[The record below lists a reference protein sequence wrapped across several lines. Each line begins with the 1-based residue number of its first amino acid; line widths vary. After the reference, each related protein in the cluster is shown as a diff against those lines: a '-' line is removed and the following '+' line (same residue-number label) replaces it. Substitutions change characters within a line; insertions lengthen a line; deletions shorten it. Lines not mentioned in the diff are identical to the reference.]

1 MDASF
6 YQLDMLKTLNEKL
19 KNSDRIN
26 RSFLKISGHAYCY
39 YNYNT
44 DCFETAGDWFGLCG
58 LQIRYLS
65 DLDLLA
71 DYIAEGDSD
80 TLTSI
85 LNAEKSG
92 EEMVLGTVELREGS
106 TYLEMIAYVNY
117 SLTGAPI
124 EKYILIQDI
133 SRVSKQ
139 KKELEYLA
147 YFDTLTGICNRNF
160 FVKKLQEYI
169 DKASLMNTSVSLA
182 MLDIDGFKRVND
194 SIGLILG
201 DELIQDV
208 GLFLKEFENENIIVG
223 RFGADVFNIAIFDPC
238 GTNTMEHIFSRLSR
252 RLKRPFILSNGD
264 EITISMSCGVA
275 DYPEGGDSSFV
286 IIKNAEIAM
295 FKAKETNRGGIA
307 FFDNDMLDDFL
318 KTISLEHKL
327 KDAIDTQSFVLYYQP
342 QFDSMSGIL
351 RGAEAL
357 IRWIDYDGTV
367 ISPGEFIPVA
377 EKSGA
382 IISIG
387 NWVLKEAIST
397 LASWKRQFNFDG
409 VISVNLSALQLKKD
423 DLDQRILSLL
433 KEYSVEPKNLEL
445 EITESVFI
453 DDYKEVIDKLRT
465 IKNAGIRI
473 SLDDFGT
480 GFSSLSYLRE
490 LPIDTLKIDKS
501 FVDSLTNDETTG
513 IITESIIRMVKQLGM
528 KTVAEGVEN
537 ESQYEWLRNI
547 KCDTI
552 QGYLLG
558 KPMPAADFEALLYK
572 NLSNEL
578 EIQEAHSDRKR
589 TFIIP
594 AEFPDDF

>member
-1 MDASF
+1 MDATY

-26 RSFLKISGHAYCY
+26 RAFLKISGHAYCY
-39 YNYNT
+39 YNYNM
-44 DCFETAGDWFGLCG
+44 DCFEAAGDWQSLCG

-65 DLDLLA
+65 DLDLLS
-71 DYIAEGDSD
+71 DYVAQEDTD
-80 TLTSI
+80 TLISI

-92 EEMVLGTVELREGS
+92 QEMVIGTVGLREGS
-106 TYLEMIAYVNY
+106 IQLEMIAYVNY
-117 SLTGAPI
+117 SLTGSPI
-124 EKYILIQDI
+124 EKFILIQDI
-133 SRVSKQ
+133 SRVDKK

-147 YFDTLTGICNRNF
+147 YFDTLTGLCNRNY
-160 FVKKLQEYI
+160 FVNKLQEYI
-169 DKASLMNTSVSLA
+169 DKAAAMNTSVSLA

-208 GLFLKEFENENIIVG
+208 GVFLKEFENENITVG
-223 RFGADVFNIAIFDPC
+223 RFGADVFNIAIFDP
-238 GTNTMEHIFSRLSR
+238 GGMNSMEHIFSRLSR

-264 EITISMSCGVA
+264 EITITMSCGVA
-275 DYPEGGDSSFV
+275 EYPEGGDSSFV
-286 IIKNAEIAM
+286 VIKNAEIAM
-295 FKAKETNRGGIA
+295 FRAKETNRGGIA
-307 FFDNDMLDDFL
+307 FFDQDMLDEFL
-318 KTISLEHKL
+318 KTISIEHRL
-327 KDAIDTQSFVLYYQP
+327 KDAIETNSFVLYYQP
-342 QFDSMSGIL
+342 QFDSMTGAL

-357 IRWIDYDGTV
+357 IRWRDYDGTI
-367 ISPGEFIPVA
+367 ISPADFIPVA

-382 IISIG
+382 IIAIG

-397 LASWKRQFNFDG
+397 LSSWKRQFNFDG
-409 VISVNLSALQLKKD
+409 IISVNLSALQLKKD
-423 DLDQRILSLL
+423 DLDSRILKLL
-433 KEYSVEPKNLEL
+433 SDYNVEPKNLEL

-453 DDYKEVIDKLRT
+453 DDYKEVIEKLRV
-465 IKNAGIRI
+465 IKDAGIRI

-513 IITESIIRMVKQLGM
+513 IITESIIKMVKQLGM

-547 KCDTI
+547 ECDTI

-558 KPMPAADFEALLYK
+558 KPMPAIDFEGLLYK
-572 NLSNEL
+572 NMSNEL
-578 EIQEAHSDRKR
+578 EKENRQNEKKR